1 MVTLVGVGLAWF
13 TEYAVLGIWLFAGL
27 GMGMAYSSTAV
38 LALLL
43 APQGAEGRASSALQL
58 CDGLGG
64 VLGIGIAGAIF
75 AVFHRPGHDDGRVL
89 AAIWSGLAVV
99 ALGAMVTG
107 ARSRLR
113 T

>member
-1 MVTLVGVGLAWF
+1 MLALVGVGLAWF

-27 GMGMAYSSTAV
+27 GMGMAYSSTSV

-43 APQGAEGRASSALQL
+43 APQGEEGRASSALQL

-75 AVFHRPGHDDGRVL
+75 AVFHHPGHDDGHVL
-89 AAIWSGLAVV
+89 AAIWAGLAVV
-99 ALGAMVTG
+99 ALAAMVTG
-107 ARSRLR
+107 SRSRLR
-113 T
+113 A